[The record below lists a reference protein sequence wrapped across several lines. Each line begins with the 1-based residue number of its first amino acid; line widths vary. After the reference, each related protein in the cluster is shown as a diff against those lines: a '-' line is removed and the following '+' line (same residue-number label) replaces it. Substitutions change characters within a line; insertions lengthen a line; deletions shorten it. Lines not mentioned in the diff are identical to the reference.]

1 MGECN
6 VDCIGW
12 NYGNEGN
19 VRQRG
24 RKYYAILRLER
35 MVFISFVTN
44 AFKFFFVLFVLINCF
59 YIYIFIFVKMFM
71 GFLVWHWY
79 FGCGAFWSLEA
90 PSDGDL
96 LWLFLCRW
104 FGSCPEF
111 QSAIALEVDSR

>member
-24 RKYYAILRLER
+24 RKDYAILRLER

-44 AFKFFFVLFVLINCF
+44 AFNFFCVLFIYAYKLF
-59 YIYIFIFVKMFM
+59 LYIFFYFCQNVY
-71 GFLVWHWY
+71 GFSRLALVLRM
-79 FGCGAFWSLEA
+79 WSVLV
-90 PSDGDL
+90 
-96 LWLFLCRW
+96 FR
-104 FGSCPEF
+104 
-111 QSAIALEVDSR
+111 SAK

>member
-24 RKYYAILRLER
+24 RKDYAILRLER

-44 AFKFFFVLFVLINCF
+44 ADFQALFNLVTCSNYSIVNYDRISFFHYFENVNKGHLKMLK
-59 YIYIFIFVKMFM
+59 VKYEIWPDF
-71 GFLVWHWY
+71 
-79 FGCGAFWSLEA
+79 
-90 PSDGDL
+90 
-96 LWLFLCRW
+96 
-104 FGSCPEF
+104 
-111 QSAIALEVDSR
+111 AILSF

>member
-24 RKYYAILRLER
+24 RKDYAILRLER

-44 AFKFFFVLFVLINCF
+44 AFKLFFVLFMLINCF
-59 YIYIFIFVKMFM
+59 YIYFFIFVKMFM
-71 GFLVWHWY
+71 GFLVWHW
-79 FGCGAFWSLEA
+79 
-90 PSDGDL
+90 
-96 LWLFLCRW
+96 
-104 FGSCPEF
+104 
-111 QSAIALEVDSR
+111 